1 MQYLSLPSQGCDS
14 LALGYTPSPSLVI
27 SFVNFSQDGKDKKD
41 GKDRERMG
49 ETVAIAKILTQ
60 KMNIF
65 KLQTLEILSKL
76 IFFIDFLKPHYLLY
90 SSDSILE
97 PL

>member
-1 MQYLSLPSQGCDS
+1 
-14 LALGYTPSPSLVI
+14 
-27 SFVNFSQDGKDKKD
+27 
-41 GKDRERMG
+41 MG